1 MGINDPV
8 FSAPPLPPSPVAFPP
23 VLERQPTRAMGS
35 RCAKLSTG
43 HSRGYESP
51 MKKLVA
57 CVSQDNFSLS
67 SEGEGEEGGEEE
79 EDEEVEEEE
88 DEEELPVQG
97 KLLLIEDERQEK
109 EGAEEEPAA
118 QQSPEPKQTHS

>member
-1 MGINDPV
+1 
-8 FSAPPLPPSPVAFPP
+8 
-23 VLERQPTRAMGS
+23 MGS

-79 EDEEVEEEE
+79 DDEEVEEEE